1 MSGFVRMACTADWM
15 PPPRSLGAR
24 VGAEVRI
31 GKDDCISDVVRVQF
45 YPILWQGMNDYRTE
59 AILYLKTALRG
70 LTLAEASVFMD
81 NFAALRPT
89 GEVER
94 GPILHATNPYGLY
107 RVL

>member
-1 MSGFVRMACTADWM
+1 MSGFVRMATPDWK
-15 PPPRSLGAR
+15 PPQRSLGAR

-31 GKDDCISDVVRVQF
+31 GKDDCITDVVRVQF

-70 LTLAEASVFMD
+70 LTLAEASAFMD
-81 NFAALRPT
+81 NFAAIR
-89 GEVER
+89 VER